1 MKMKDFYYKL
11 LRLQILLGMD
21 RNGDVLGGL
30 EEKYLQLY
38 VNTSRYLY

>member
-30 EEKYLQLY
+30 EEKY
-38 VNTSRYLY
+38 TYLMIKQ